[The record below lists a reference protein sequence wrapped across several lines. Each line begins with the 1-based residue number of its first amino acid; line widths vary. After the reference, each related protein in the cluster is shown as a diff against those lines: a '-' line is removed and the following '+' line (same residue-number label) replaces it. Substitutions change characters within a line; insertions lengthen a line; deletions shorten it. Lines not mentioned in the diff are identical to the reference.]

1 MNRRFFVFRF
11 FIEVKIPRRIVCR
24 LMIPDQISTRFSHDS
39 GSGAVHHQMQ
49 LLFRVSTIQLAQK
62 REELLTAMLR
72 YPGNSSVVGCV
83 WTGGGGILGRGGGGL
98 GVIDRIFSSFRKH
111 SRRSPVSSVMFF
123 RGLGMTLVPRCRV
136 SRACQMVCVRGGS
149 PYGRKHTVGYRQ
161 GVA

>member
-83 WTGGGGILGRGGGGL
+83 WTGGGGFWVGGGGVGG
-98 GVIDRIFSSFRKH
+98 GVFWVGGGGVWGSLIAFL
-111 SRRSPVSSVMFF
+111 PVSRNIAGGLLF
-123 RGLGMTLVPRCRV
+123 RV
-136 SRACQMVCVRGGS
+136 
-149 PYGRKHTVGYRQ
+149 
-161 GVA
+161 